1 MQNEKESFITVK
13 EAGQRLGMP
22 QTKVYTILH
31 FDRLEHE
38 TIGGRIV
45 IREKTLNEY
54 LQRLNAK
61 AKEKEAGKAENK
73 EVKKEKVKKVE
84 KEGKK

>member
-31 FDRLEHE
+31 LDRLEYE

-61 AKEKEAGKAENK
+61 AKEK
-73 EVKKEKVKKVE
+73 VKKVE

>member
-61 AKEKEAGKAENK
+61 AKEKEAGKAGNK
-73 EVKKEKVKKVE
+73 EAKKEKVKKVE
-84 KEGKK
+84 KEGRK

>member
-1 MQNEKESFITVK
+1 MQNEKESFMTVK

-31 FDRLEHE
+31 SDRLEHE

-61 AKEKEAGKAENK
+61 AKEK
-73 EVKKEKVKKVE
+73 VKKVE